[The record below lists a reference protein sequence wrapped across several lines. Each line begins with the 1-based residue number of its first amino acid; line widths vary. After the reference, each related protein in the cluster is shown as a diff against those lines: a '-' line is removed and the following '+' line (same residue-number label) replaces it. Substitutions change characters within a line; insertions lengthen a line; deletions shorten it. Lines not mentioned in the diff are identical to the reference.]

1 MRSTTTERRNDRG
14 AGLGAVGLGLLGAL
28 SLTSCPKQ
36 QIWPEPATTAPVSP
50 PIARLSAATRRGPVS
65 VTAGKFDVDA
75 AAGAGNDGA
84 AKSEATE
91 LQRPIDNDAAAG
103 AGNDGAAKSEA
114 TELQRPIDN
123 DAAAGVGNDGTEGE
137 RAVATRSVASEG
149 ERETQWEPSWLI
161 SIGRE
166 TWVYERP
173 RYDSVRLGYL
183 RFGSKVQ
190 RDARPAGTSS
200 CAGGWYAPQGGF
212 AQRERAKKSTKV
224 EDIFGGMGGGGL
236 SDFFEKIFGSVKNT
250 INPQAQ
256 QQKANPNQNPNA
268 KVNQEIGVEVE
279 ISLEDAFKGC
289 QKAIK
294 NGADKIEINLHK
306 GIEDGKILKVPAK
319 NSKASDILVT
329 VKVAKNERFERRGDD
344 LHADFPVDVYTAV
357 LGGQIEFSTLS
368 GKVKITIPAE
378 SQADNMLKLRG
389 QGMPKYGVQNE
400 RGDLYLKIKITIP
413 KSLTAKEKQL
423 FAELKKIREK

>member
-1 MRSTTTERRNDRG
+1 MDYKDYYKI
-14 AGLGAVGLGLLGAL
+14 LGVE
-28 SLTSCPKQ
+28 K
-36 QIWPEPATTAPVSP
+36 
-50 PIARLSAATRRGPVS
+50 
-65 VTAGKFDVDA
+65 
-75 AAGAGNDGA
+75 
-84 AKSEATE
+84 
-91 LQRPIDNDAAAG
+91 
-103 AGNDGAAKSEA
+103 
-114 TELQRPIDN
+114 
-123 DAAAGVGNDGTEGE
+123 
-137 RAVATRSVASEG
+137 VASIDEIKKSYRKLARKYHPDMNAQNKEAEEKFKEVTEAYEVLSDADKRKKYDMLG
-149 ERETQWEPSWLI
+149 SQWSQFRQTG
-161 SIGRE
+161 GRSDDFNWNE
-166 TWVYERP
+166 
-173 RYDSVRLGYL
+173 
-183 RFGSKVQ
+183 
-190 RDARPAGTSS
+190 
-200 CAGGWYAPQGGF
+200 WYAPQGGF